1 MQDHKTLDRPRRH
14 GARADSGDIRRHTP
28 VLLLTTAG
36 VLVVLGAVWVLARGS
51 GVPNPFEGARLFAAE
66 ATPAAAAV
74 QQALAS
80 GMPAEDVA
88 ALRVIADQPA
98 SSWFGDWVP
107 VDRITGEVSRLV
119 ADAATT
125 GEYPVLVAYAIPG
138 RDCGQQSAGG
148 AASADSYRSWIL
160 AFASGIGDRPAAV
173 VLEPDALS
181 QLDCLSEDQRA
192 DRTALLSF
200 AVDALAAYPAV
211 SVYLDAG
218 HSSWIP
224 ADEMATRLR
233 AAGIDRAR
241 GFALNVSN
249 FGTTGEETAFG
260 VELSQL
266 VDDKPFVV
274 DTSRNGNG
282 RWDGEQ
288 SWCNPPGRA
297 LGAVPLSPVQ
307 EPRVDALLWIK
318 TPGAS
323 DGACRPGEPAAGTF
337 WPGYAVGLVARS
349 DLQPTT

>member
-1 MQDHKTLDRPRRH
+1 MSNVTVDRPRRA
-14 GARADSGDIRRHTP
+14 GARPGAGESRRRTP

-36 VLVVLGAVWVLARGS
+36 VLMVLGAVWVLARGS
-51 GVPNPFEGARLFAAE
+51 GPPNPFDDVRLFVGGSTSAGAG
-66 ATPAAAAV
+66 V

-80 GMPAEDVA
+80 GGAPDEVR
-88 ALRVIADQPA
+88 ALRVLAEQPSA
-98 SSWFGDWVP
+98 SWFGDWVP
-107 VDRITGEVSRLV
+107 ADRVTGEVSRLV
-119 ADAATT
+119 GDAASR

-138 RDCGQQSAGG
+138 RDCDQQSAGG
-148 AASADSYRSWIL
+148 AASADAYRSWML
-160 AFASGIGDRPAAV
+160 AFASGIGDRAAAV

-181 QLDCLSEDQRA
+181 QLECLSDTQRSE
-192 DRTALLSF
+192 RTTLLAF
-200 AVDALAAYPAV
+200 AVDTLAAYPAV

-224 ADEMATRLR
+224 AAEMADRLR
-233 AAGIDRAR
+233 SAGVERAR

-249 FGTTGEETAFG
+249 FGTTAEETEYG
-260 VELSQL
+260 DELSAL

-282 RWDGEQ
+282 RWDGDQ

-297 LGAVPLSPVQ
+297 LGAAPLTPVDD
-307 EPRVDALLWIK
+307 PRVDALLWIK

-337 WPGYAVGLVARS
+337 WPEYAVGLVTRS
-349 DLQPTT
+349 ALAPTT